1 MSQASNHL
9 WGEWRNNYD
18 KRWSAVHSPS
28 ECAPHIWWGVW
39 FLRLGIRLDLK
50 CGFISAGVTNRKPQ
64 PVLLEGL
71 KKKKKK
77 HTVSSQPLFFTS
89 QGHCIGQMWL
99 AVHLPSCTHTS
110 KDLCPHGVNHKLIPL
125 RKSLGQADDYIRGA
139 GLPSVTISAKCSAL
153 SLTHTRFVYMP
164 IQALSSIL
172 LCVCVC

>member
-1 MSQASNHL
+1 MKQ
-9 WGEWRNNYD
+9 
-18 KRWSAVHSPS
+18 
-28 ECAPHIWWGVW
+28 
-39 FLRLGIRLDLK
+39 
-50 CGFISAGVTNRKPQ
+50 
-64 PVLLEGL
+64 
-71 KKKKKK
+71 
-77 HTVSSQPLFFTS
+77 TVSSQPLFFTS

-110 KDLCPHGVNHKLIPL
+110 KDLCPHGVNHKLVPL
-125 RKSLGQADDYIRGA
+125 RKSLGQADDYIRGT